1 MTRLFLPPSKRTA
14 EACLPQGL
22 RLVPCTVC
30 VPDVQVPAGQGEPK
44 DAQDHADAE
53 LTQEQK
59 GNSHTPPGR
68 KGRELRSRA
77 PDSSVSVCCCV
88 TSAMLGDG
96 FSLERGQV
104 GQEASTWEQKL
115 PVIGQKHLPG
125 ALFLP
130 V

>member
-1 MTRLFLPPSKRTA
+1 M
-14 EACLPQGL
+14 
-22 RLVPCTVC
+22 C
-30 VPDVQVPAGQGEPK
+30 VPDVQVPAGQVEPK
-44 DAQDHADAE
+44 DAQDHGDVE
-53 LTQEQK
+53 LTHEHK

-96 FSLERGQV
+96 FGLERGQV
-104 GQEASTWEQKL
+104 GQEVSTREQKL
-115 PVIGQKHLPG
+115 PVTGQKHLPR